1 MDNEFTGTLVLIKE
15 TEEISDRFQK
25 REFIVSDDDDKY
37 EQLIS
42 FELHQ
47 DKVDLILGLNPGD
60 KIKVGFNLRGR
71 EWIDNVGNKKYF
83 NTLQAW
89 RVDKLASAKEED
101 SNPDFNEFDQAEP
114 FPGDDDDIH
123 SGEFPVDNGD
133 DYIDKIPF

>member
-15 TEEISDRFQK
+15 TEEISAMFQK
-25 REFIVSDDDDKY
+25 REFIVSDDDERY
-37 EQLIS
+37 PQVIS

-71 EWIDNVGNKKYF
+71 DWTNNVGDVKYF

-89 RVDKLASAKEED
+89 RVDKLASAKASED
-101 SNPDFNEFDQAEP
+101 SNPDFNEFDQPEP
-114 FPGDDDDIH
+114 FPSDD
-123 SGEFPVDNGD
+123 GD